1 MYPDYE
7 VKNIDSFRDLLEI
20 MRSNH
25 SSEIAF
31 SYSAGDVSYV
41 ELVERILKFANGI
54 SKVGYDKIRLD
65 FNNAVNFA
73 SAYIAIVL
81 VGKIAVL
88 GESSLPISEDAI
100 KVDDDSYSSYLSNE
114 PLLFS
119 ALPIS
124 DINSVCTIL
133 HSSGTSSAPKGIML
147 SQKNICSD
155 VVSGLQ
161 KYSMRKKDRFINLIP
176 YYHAFGIV
184 CDLLGPFLVGATIY
198 ILDNKKLFLA
208 EMPRV
213 KPTILNVP
221 PVIAE
226 TLLKLIKST
235 GNADMLTGGCLK
247 KILCGGAG
255 LKASVAKELREYGI
269 FAYGCYG
276 LSECSPCVAVNRD
289 DYYKDG
295 SAGVLLNCN
304 AITIAE
310 DGEILISGTNVML
323 GYYNDPEATDKVII
337 DGVLHTGDLGYIDE
351 DGFLF
356 ITGRKSNLIVF
367 SDGTKCSPETLE
379 EQIVINTA
387 AEEALVYQSDVE
399 NRATLCAK
407 IYLQDISKKES
418 VINFIDNTLT
428 RHKFDMINFTAEP
441 LPKNVT
447 GKIRR
452 DV

>member
-7 VKNIDSFRDLLEI
+7 VKNIDSFRNLLEI
-20 MRSNH
+20 MRSEH

-31 SYSAGDVSYV
+31 SCSAGDVSYA
-41 ELVERILKFANGI
+41 ELVDRILKFANGI

-73 SAYIAIVL
+73 SAYVATVL

-88 GESSLPISEDAI
+88 GESSLPISEDTI
-100 KVDDDSYSSYLSNE
+100 KVDDDSYSSYVSNE
-114 PLLFS
+114 TLLFS
-119 ALPIS
+119 ALPNS

-161 KYSMRKKDRFINLIP
+161 KYSMRKGDRFINLIP
-176 YYHAFGIV
+176 YHHAFGIV

-198 ILDNKKLFLA
+198 ILDNKKMFLA
-208 EMPRV
+208 EMPRI

-235 GNADMLTGGCLK
+235 GNADMLTGGSLR

-255 LKASVAKELREYGI
+255 LKAAVAKELREYGI

-323 GYYNDPEATDKVII
+323 GYYNDPEATAKVII
-337 DGVLHTGDLGYIDE
+337 DGVLHTGDLGYIDD

-379 EQIVINTA
+379 DQIVANTA

-399 NRATLCAK
+399 NRATLCTK
-407 IYLQDISKKES
+407 IYLTDVSKKES
-418 VINFIDNTLT
+418 VINFIENALI
-428 RHKFDMINFTAEP
+428 RHKFDVINFTEEP
-441 LPKNVT
+441 LPKNAT

-452 DV
+452 DF